1 MNPDDLILDPDFD
14 TLGGGWFSRSSS
26 PRGRDGDRARRDRRK
41 ARRAKLAGRFAWCEV
56 AA

>member
-41 ARRAKLAGRFAWCEV
+41 ARCAKLAGRFAWCEV